1 MSLKSAPSFP
11 GMKERFLV
19 SYRIQF
25 PFFQAGFTR
34 LKSAPSFPGMK
45 KRVLISYKILVLLGI
60 QERVSWSERV
70 CYSMAWMFDIPRIIT
85 YKTDSKLWSVM
96 LLFFYPRCISVYQS
110 IVESISRC
118 WARVSFLLKC
128 PYSLSI
134 YHTQSCPESGPI
146 ATSSALS

>member
-85 YKTDSKLWSVM
+85 YKTDSKLWSVCYCSSI
-96 LLFFYPRCISVYQS
+96 LAAYRFINQLWRVLCCSAEHLPEVIAPVYPCL
-110 IVESISRC
+110 SRQYWVNQVTFDC
-118 WARVSFLLKC
+118 GTLA
-128 PYSLSI
+128 
-134 YHTQSCPESGPI
+134 
-146 ATSSALS
+146 